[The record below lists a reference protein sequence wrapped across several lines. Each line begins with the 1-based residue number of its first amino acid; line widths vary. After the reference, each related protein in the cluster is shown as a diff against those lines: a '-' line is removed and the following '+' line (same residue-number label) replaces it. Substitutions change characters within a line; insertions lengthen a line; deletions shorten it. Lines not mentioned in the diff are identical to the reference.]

1 MGPKN
6 IVVSRIVK
14 DSIPQKSHE
23 IGDVMLGTVG
33 ETATP
38 IAMTTHDVE
47 KALENE
53 PELCLVRQCLFNHQ
67 RIEFTQHLSIR
78 GVLCLIQK

>member
-1 MGPKN
+1 
-6 IVVSRIVK
+6 
-14 DSIPQKSHE
+14 
-23 IGDVMLGTVG
+23 MLGTVG

-53 PELCLVRQCLFNHQ
+53 PELCLLNHQ

-78 GVLCLIQK
+78 GVLCLIQKQVLRGMRIVILA